1 MRHRTFTRRAILSVF
16 AALLLIAPAGFSAP
30 TTTPPAAFT
39 QAANIGVNGF
49 FSADRAQRGRTIQA
63 AIVMD
68 IPQGYHVNASKPLGK
83 YAIPT
88 TLKIEAPDRIQISP
102 VSFPRAA
109 VRRFKF
115 SKDQLAVY
123 EGRAVM
129 RFNIT
134 IPVDYEPGVTEL
146 RARLRFQSCT
156 DEVCFPPATREVK
169 LPIGIVGANDAVR
182 RINADIFGGGGSNRR
197 PARRRRG

>member
-1 MRHRTFTRRAILSVF
+1 
-16 AALLLIAPAGFSAP
+16 
-30 TTTPPAAFT
+30 
-39 QAANIGVNGF
+39 
-49 FSADRAQRGRTIQA
+49 
-63 AIVMD
+63 
-68 IPQGYHVNASKPLGK
+68 
-83 YAIPT
+83 
-88 TLKIEAPDRIQISP
+88 
-102 VSFPRAA
+102 

-134 IPVDYEPGVTEL
+134 IPVNYEPGVTEL

-169 LPIGIVGANDAVR
+169 LPIGIVGTNDAVR